1 MDREKAAYRK
11 ITGNATLAEARRQK
25 KADMDRHEMCP
36 GFVSIRYVRHTDTE
50 MTVLGPWKQEAW
62 HITRTA
68 WRAPRAGQRTEVL
81 RGKMGTSLH
90 CDFRWKEWLRPAN
103 PAQWFG

>member
-1 MDREKAAYRK
+1 MDREKAAYGK

-36 GFVSIRYVRHTDTE
+36 GFVSIRYVRYTDTE

-68 WRAPRAGQRTEVL
+68 WRAPRGRSED
-81 RGKMGTSLH
+81 RSIERKDGHEPSL
-90 CDFRWKEWLRPAN
+90 
-103 PAQWFG
+103 